1 MKLKLL
7 VKLGEL
13 LLGDA
18 FMEEQKKA
26 DMYLPVKLLAM
37 CLVMTVLGLG
47 LAVYAALNAHLW
59 AGLGAIACIIL
70 GIGAFMC
77 WKNQKIF
84 MDGEETFR
92 YRTFLGNEYEYR
104 FSQIQRAVQNQDSI
118 TLILDTGKVHIESM
132 AVLSDRLVERIDR
145 ELAKTK

>member
-7 VKLGEL
+7 VKLGEF

-18 FMEEQKKA
+18 FMEEQKKS

-37 CLVMTVLGLG
+37 SLVMTVLGLA
-47 LAVYAALNAHLW
+47 LAVFAVLNLHLLAGVGAL
-59 AGLGAIACIIL
+59 ACIVL
-70 GIGAFMC
+70 GIAAFVC

-84 MDGEETFR
+84 VVSEEVFI
-92 YRTFLGNEYEYR
+92 YRTFLGKDYEYR
-104 FSQIQRAVQNQDSI
+104 FSQIQRAVQNTDSI

-132 AVLSDRLVERIDR
+132 AILSDRLIQRIDR
-145 ELAKTK
+145 ELDKKN

>member
-7 VKLGEL
+7 VKLGEF

-37 CLVMTVLGLG
+37 SLVMTVLGLA
-47 LAVYAALNAHLW
+47 LAVFAVLNLHLLAGVGALA
-59 AGLGAIACIIL
+59 
-70 GIGAFMC
+70 C

-84 MDGEETFR
+84 VVSEEVFI
-92 YRTFLGNEYEYR
+92 YRTFLGKDYEYR
-104 FSQIQRAVQNQDSI
+104 FSQIQRAVQNTDSI

-132 AVLSDRLVERIDR
+132 AILSDRLIQRIDR
-145 ELAKTK
+145 ELDKKN

>member
-13 LLGDA
+13 LLGDG

-26 DMYLPVKLLAM
+26 DMYLPVRLLAI
-37 CLVMTVLGLG
+37 CLVMSVLGIA
-47 LAVYAALNAHLW
+47 LAVFAILNVHLW
-59 AGLGAIACIIL
+59 AGMGAIVCI
-70 GIGAFMC
+70 GFGVASFMC

-84 MDGEETFR
+84 MITDEIFT
-92 YRTFLGNEYEYR
+92 YRTFLGNDHEYR

-118 TLILDTGKVHIESM
+118 TLVLDTGKVHIESM
-132 AVLSDRLVERIDR
+132 AVLSERLVERIDR

>member
-26 DMYLPVKLLAM
+26 DMYLPAKLLAM
-37 CLVMTVLGLG
+37 FLVMTVLGLG
-47 LAVYAALNAHLW
+47 LAVFAVLNVHLW
-59 AGLGAIACIIL
+59 AGLGAVACIVL

-77 WKNQKIF
+77 WKNQKIIMVSDEIF
-84 MDGEETFR
+84 C
-92 YRTFLGNEYEYR
+92 YRTFLGYEHEYR

>member
-26 DMYLPVKLLAM
+26 DMYLPAKLLAM

-47 LAVYAALNAHLW
+47 LMVFAVLNAHLW
-59 AGLGAIACIIL
+59 AGVGALACL
-70 GIGAFMC
+70 AMGVAAFMC

-84 MDGEETFR
+84 VVSDEIFR
-92 YRTFLGNEYEYR
+92 YRTFLGKEYEYR

-132 AVLSDRLVERIDR
+132 AILSDRLIERIDR
-145 ELAKTK
+145 ELSKN